1 MTASDAGPLR
11 LAILD
16 SDSGFVR
23 VLIKRADDLGWQH
36 RRLESAPLVEE
47 FVAMRVNALVVDLAL
62 LNEEP
67 WHFLDR
73 VSAALP
79 GLGVVVCTGRTSV
92 AQRVRGLRAG
102 ADDWV
107 TKPCHPEEVLAR
119 VEAVVRR
126 RKRASAR
133 VETGPLVAGE
143 LEIRADQ
150 FQAFAAGTSVDLT
163 RREFEVL
170 QLLAQTEGKVLQ
182 REEIYQAV
190 WGYAMAHGDR
200 SVDVFV
206 RKVRQKLE
214 KASPDWAYVHT
225 HFGVGYRFQPE
236 RAGGDEGDRALEPPG
251 DRAPEPVDVDVSRVS
266 GEDLALLDE
275 GVALPVDFRELQGTE
290 AF

>member
-1 MTASDAGPLR
+1 MAMADLR
-11 LAILD
+11 IAILD

-23 VLIKRADDLGWQH
+23 VLVKRAGDLGWQY
-36 RRLESAPLVEE
+36 RCLESPPPVEE

-62 LNEEP
+62 LGPGGWE
-67 WHFLDR
+67 FLER

-79 GLGVVVCTGRTSV
+79 GMGVIVCTGPTSV
-92 AQRVRGLRAG
+92 SQRVRGLRAG

-107 TKPCHPEEVLAR
+107 TKPYHPEEVLAR

-126 RKRASAR
+126 RKRSADR
-133 VETGPLVAGE
+133 SDVGPLVAGE

-150 FQAFAAGTSVDLT
+150 FQAFVGGRSIDLT
-163 RREFEVL
+163 RREFEL
-170 QLLAQTEGKVLQ
+170 LELLAQAQGKVLQ

-206 RKVRQKLE
+206 RKLRQKLE
-214 KASPDWAYVHT
+214 MASPDWSYIHT

-236 RAGGDEGDRALEPPG
+236 RPGGPDEAAAFEASLGQRSALP
-251 DRAPEPVDVDVSRVS
+251 APEPPL
-266 GEDLALLDE
+266 EDYPPDPETGQGLARAL
-275 GVALPVDFRELQGTE
+275 VAD
-290 AF
+290 

>member
-1 MTASDAGPLR
+1 MAMADLR
-11 LAILD
+11 IAILD

-23 VLIKRADDLGWQH
+23 VLVKRAGDLGWQY
-36 RRLESAPLVEE
+36 RCLESPPPVEE

-62 LNEEP
+62 LGPGGWE
-67 WHFLDR
+67 FLER

-79 GLGVVVCTGRTSV
+79 GMGVIVCTGPTSV
-92 AQRVRGLRAG
+92 SQRVRGLRAG

-126 RKRASAR
+126 RKRSADR
-133 VETGPLVAGE
+133 SDVGPLVAGE

-150 FQAFAAGTSVDLT
+150 FQAFVGGRSIDLT
-163 RREFEVL
+163 RREFEL
-170 QLLAQTEGKVLQ
+170 LELLAQAQGKVLQ

-206 RKVRQKLE
+206 RKLRQKLE
-214 KASPDWAYVHT
+214 KASPDWSYIHT

-236 RAGGDEGDRALEPPG
+236 RPGGPDEAAAFEASLGQQTARPVADPPLEDLPPDPEPGQGLARAL
-251 DRAPEPVDVDVSRVS
+251 
-266 GEDLALLDE
+266 
-275 GVALPVDFRELQGTE
+275 VAD
-290 AF
+290 